1 MFNFTRNCFP
11 KASPSPYFTFLPS
24 TLEGPNATEK
34 VSLWFALRFSSLC
47 VLKNKSFKWWRPT
60 CECLFLCDLCFLCQR
75 FSPLFFFSQ
84 VLVLALS
91 LSSMIQLEF
100 IFKYAWSKD
109 WYLSINN
116 LAIPQSPYL
125 FIGMSACT
133 LNQLH
138 SCLTLHNS
146 VDCSL
151 SGSSVHGTFQARIPE
166 WLPCPPSGDLPD
178 PGIEPRS
185 LMAPALASR
194 LFTTSATW
202 EAHLLASD
210 QIRSDQSLSRV
221 RLFAYG

>member
-1 MFNFTRNCFP
+1 MLLKKWACDLPWDFLHCVFWRA
-11 KASPSPYFTFLPS
+11 KALNSEGHHVSVFSSVICAFCVKGFLP
-24 TLEGPNATEK
+24 
-34 VSLWFALRFSSLC
+34 F
-47 VLKNKSFKWWRPT
+47 
-60 CECLFLCDLCFLCQR
+60 
-75 FSPLFFFSQ
+75 FFFSQ

-109 WYLSINN
+109 RYLCIYQQSSHPSICLLVYWNECMH
-116 LAIPQSPYL
+116 AKS
-125 FIGMSACT
+125 
-133 LNQLH
+133 LH

-151 SGSSVHGTFQARIPE
+151 SGSSVHGIFQARIPE
-166 WLPCPPSGDLPD
+166 WLPCPPSGDPPN

-210 QIRSDQSLSRV
+210 QISRWVVFDSLRMGS
-221 RLFAYG
+221 